1 VQSGILTP
9 ASTHASGNL
18 MTDLNPK
25 STVETASQ
33 QPANGQT
40 APDSG
45 IYQAEGL
52 MLCFV
57 NS

>member
-1 VQSGILTP
+1 
-9 ASTHASGNL
+9 

-40 APDSG
+40 APDIG